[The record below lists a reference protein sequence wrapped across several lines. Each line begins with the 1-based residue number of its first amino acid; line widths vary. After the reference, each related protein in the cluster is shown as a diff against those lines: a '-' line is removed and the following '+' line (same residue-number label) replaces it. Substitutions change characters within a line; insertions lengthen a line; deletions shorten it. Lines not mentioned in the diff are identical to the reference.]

1 MACIDDDAV
10 LDVLDGTVT
19 EADRTPLLE
28 HIERCE
34 GCRVTLA
41 AALSLAPPDED
52 VTAPPLRFGRYVV
65 QDWVGEGAMGV
76 VYRAHDPQIDRA
88 VALKVV
94 PPERC
99 SPDRRARLLAEAR
112 AMGRL
117 SHPNVLTVY
126 DAGLDAQTVF
136 IASELVEGSNLRT
149 WLADAPRSV
158 STIVDVFVQAGRGI
172 AAAHRVGLVHQ
183 DFKPDNV
190 LVSETAI
197 KVADFG
203 LARPTGE
210 DGDGGTDG
218 YMAPEQRTG
227 GRVDARTDQFAFCA
241 SLQEALASH
250 DRTAVP
256 SRVRSV
262 VQRGMQPK
270 PADRFEDFDTL
281 LAHLRPANASHGRGR
296 LVLASLAL
304 GVIAVLG
311 YGARSSHGEAAP
323 LVVSA
328 QPAPSPALD
337 EARTLRAAGDLLAA
351 RQHAESVAQRAHAA
365 DDPDLE
371 AEARLLLGKVL
382 FAIEGADAGTDV
394 LWRAVALARTAARPE
409 LEAETLIALAA
420 IDAEDPTA
428 SARAL
433 ATLDDARRV
442 VQAHDL
448 QAQLAHA
455 ADYAEGRVHFVAGR
469 HEQALDAFERALEG
483 ATRALPDA
491 HPHLAQYRLS
501 VGNALGRLGR
511 HDDARAI
518 YLDAMQRASTTLGK
532 DSARYGMMLSE
543 VAAAQ
548 ANTGAYASAVD
559 DYDRALTILEGT
571 LGPQSRLA
579 MQSRGSRAFCLR
591 RLGRIDE
598 ARSELERVVALAREA
613 GEPIDVVRAYD
624 DLGDL
629 ELFDDRPVQARTA
642 YEHAREW
649 AQREAPSTQV
659 HARTLTRMALV
670 LAAEDPD
677 ASVRDL
683 LEQSVAIHETV
694 GGDAIDRAEAE
705 FALARAVLHETGDA
719 SRAHELATTAAARL
733 DDTPGIDGERR
744 QAIAQ
749 WVATQF
755 GEPAKS
761 G

>member
-10 LDVLDGTVT
+10 LEVLDGTVT
-19 EADRTPLLE
+19 DADRAPLLE
-28 HIERCE
+28 HIETCE
-34 GCRVTLA
+34 GCRVTVA
-41 AALSLAPPDED
+41 AALSLVPDQTATVAPMR
-52 VTAPPLRFGRYVV
+52 VGRYVV
-65 QDWVGEGAMGV
+65 QDWIGEGAMGV

-136 IASELVEGSNLRT
+136 IASELVEGSSLRT
-149 WLADAPRSV
+149 WLADTPRSV
-158 STIVDVFVQAGRGI
+158 ATIVDVFVQAGRGL
-172 AAAHRVGLVHQ
+172 AAAHRVGLVHL

-218 YMAPEQRTG
+218 YMAPEQREG
-227 GRVDARTDQFAFCA
+227 GRVDARTDQYAFCA
-241 SLQEALASH
+241 SLREALASH
-250 DRTAVP
+250 DHTEVP
-256 SRVRSV
+256 GRLRKV
-262 VQRGMQPK
+262 VARGMQPA
-270 PADRFEDFDTL
+270 PADRYEDFDAL
-281 LAHLRPANASHGRGR
+281 LEHLRPTDASRGRGR
-296 LVLASLAL
+296 LVLAVLAL
-304 GVIAVLG
+304 GAIGVLG
-311 YGARSSHGEAAP
+311 YGALASHREPAP
-323 LVVSA
+323 HVVA
-328 QPAPSPALD
+328 TPPAPSPALE
-337 EARTLRAAGDLLAA
+337 EARALRAAGDLVAA
-351 RQHAESVAQRAHAA
+351 QQRAESIAQQAHAA
-365 DDPDLE
+365 DDPALE

-382 FAIEGADAGTDV
+382 FATEGVDASTDA
-394 LWRAVALARTAARPE
+394 LWRALALARTAARPE

-442 VQAHDL
+442 LDDHAL

-455 ADYAEGRVHFVAGR
+455 ADYAEGRVHFVTGR
-469 HEQALDAFERALEG
+469 HEQALDTFERALEG

-511 HDDARAI
+511 HDDARVI
-518 YLDAMQRASTTLGK
+518 YLDAMQRASSTLGP
-532 DSARYGMMLSE
+532 DSARYGMMLAE

-548 ANTGAYASAVD
+548 ANMGAYASAVD
-559 DYDRALTILEGT
+559 DYDRALAILEGT

-579 MQSRGSRAFCLR
+579 MQSRGSRAFCLH
-591 RLGRIDE
+591 RLGRVDE

-629 ELFDDRPVQARTA
+629 ELSADRLPQARSA

-649 AQREAPSTQV
+649 AQRDAPSTQV
-659 HARTLTRMALV
+659 HARTLTRVGLA
-670 LAAEDPD
+670 LAAEDAD
-677 ASVRDL
+677 ASVREL
-683 LEQSVAIHETV
+683 LEHSVAIHETV

-705 FALARAVLHETGDA
+705 FALAQAVLHETGDA
-719 SRAHELATTAAARL
+719 SRAHELATTAASRL
-733 DDTPGIDGERR
+733 DDTPGLDGERR
-744 QAIAQ
+744 QAIEQ
-749 WVATQF
+749 WVETQF